1 MSADQPTL
9 LVVEDQASTRML
21 VQGMLGKQGYRVVQA
36 EHGASGVAAFEL
48 ERPDVVLLDV
58 VMPVMDGFEACRRMR
73 TLDRDD
79 GTPIIMLTGADDF
92 EAIEKAFEAG
102 ATDFITKPI
111 NWPLLTQRLRYALR
125 SGALLREVRQNRLRE
140 AAAQRIAKLGFWTW
154 EPASDRFSCSDDV
167 PELLQMPHMPREGM
181 VSEVMSGI
189 HPDDRERVRRAFDA
203 VVNGGRRVDLEI
215 RLLSPAGEQII
226 RMIGERGNEGRDLE
240 RVYGAIQN
248 ITDTRRTE
256 ALVDY
261 LALHDELTGLGNRRL
276 FSQAIRRALDEAR
289 GGSNEAL
296 TVAWI
301 DLARFH
307 RHNDEFGE
315 AAGNALLA
323 QVAQRLQM
331 LNVHG
336 EVARVGG
343 DEFAVLVRGKDSA
356 EAMHRLEQVFSGL
369 DHPFKVLEQETFIS
383 YTAGMACFPEH
394 AADPETLLTL
404 AQEAQRQARQLGR
417 QYMSVGEIGNTYRSS
432 TLDIERALRRA
443 LEHHEFHLV
452 YQPQMELRS
461 GRIVGAEALLRWKH
475 PERGLVPPV
484 EFIPILEESGQISAV
499 GAWVLAEASRQA
511 YEWARQGMG
520 IRVGINLSARQFHDP
535 GLLDTIV
542 NASTAAGVDP
552 QLIELEI
559 TESLAMQ
566 DPDHAI
572 TRLEYLQRLG
582 YKIAIDDFG
591 IGYSSLEY
599 LLRFPLN
606 SIKIDRA
613 FVMRI
618 TDSQADRAI
627 VRAIT
632 AIAQTLGLT
641 TIAEGIENQRQCD
654 FLEALG
660 VSEVQGFLIG
670 RPMSP
675 DQLVHLLRNFVRPGL
690 AQDAL

>member
-9 LVVEDQASTRML
+9 LIVEDQASTRML

-36 EHGASGVAAFEL
+36 EHGASGVEAFER

-73 TLDRDD
+73 AIDQDD
-79 GTPIIMLTGADDF
+79 GTPIIMLTGVDDI
-92 EAIEKAFEAG
+92 EAIERAFEAG

-111 NWPLLTQRLRYALR
+111 NWPLLTQRVRYALR
-125 SGALLREVRQNRLRE
+125 GGALLREVRQNRLRE

-167 PELLQMPHMPREGM
+167 PDLLQMPQMPKQAT
-181 VSEVMSGI
+181 VDQVMTGI
-189 HPDDRERVRRAFDA
+189 HPEDRDRVRRAFDA
-203 VVNGGRRVDLEI
+203 VKQGGRRIDIEI
-215 RLLSPAGEQII
+215 RLRSPAGEQVI
-226 RMIGERGNEGRDLE
+226 RMIGERGTEGRDLE
-240 RVYGAIQN
+240 RVYGAVQN

-276 FSQAIRRALDEAR
+276 FSQAIRRALDQAR
-289 GGSNEAL
+289 GGSSDAL

-307 RHNDEFGE
+307 RHNEEFGE
-315 AAGNALLA
+315 TAGNALLA

-331 LNVHG
+331 LAVHG

-343 DEFAVLVRGKDSA
+343 DEFAVLLEGKDSS
-356 EAMHRLEQVFSGL
+356 EAMHRLEQVFQGL
-369 DHPFKVLEQETFIS
+369 DHPFRVVEQETFVS
-383 YTAGMACFPEH
+383 FTAGVACFPDH
-394 AADPETLLTL
+394 ASDPEALLTL

-417 QYMSVGEIGNTYRSS
+417 QFMSVGEIGNQPRSTS
-432 TLDIERALRRA
+432 LDIERALRRA

-475 PERGLVPPV
+475 PERGLVSPV
-484 EFIPILEESGQISAV
+484 EFIPILEETGQINAV
-499 GAWVLAEASRQA
+499 GAWVLGEASRQA
-511 YEWARQGMG
+511 RLWADQGIG
-520 IRVGINLSARQFHDP
+520 IRVGVNLSARQFHDP
-535 GLLDTIV
+535 GLIDTIV
-542 NASTAAGVDP
+542 KASTQADIDP
-552 QLIELEI
+552 KLLELEI

-572 TRLEYLQRLG
+572 ERLEYLQRLG

-599 LLRFPLN
+599 LLRFPLD

-618 TDSQADRAI
+618 TNSQADRAI

-641 TIAEGIENQRQCD
+641 TIAEGIETQRQCD

-660 VSEVQGFLIG
+660 VSEVQGYLIG

-675 DQLVHLLRNFVRPGL
+675 EQLDHLLRHFVRPGQV
-690 AQDAL
+690 QDAV